1 MQKKLVKSTSSKSLF
16 EKAREEYLS
25 SIKEYSKEEILV
37 FVLQRP
43 HRALWKNSL
52 FENFSPNISSYFS
65 FVQKEIKLNWDL
77 VLKNSKILEKNIK
90 NPVFLTFESS
100 QTLMIKLVEFFKEK
114 GNLKEI
120 ALSNEEL
127 AQKMLSNLYNMATN
141 NISYS
146 NFHKLIQQQELNK
159 DLLKPETYEE
169 LTKLLEI
176 YITRTLKEGVIDYPA
191 ALYIYNN
198 SLLRDNLYL
207 NSLKRYKKVIVT
219 EFESQVPVI
228 TKLLDKFEEISLYE
242 NSCGPCGIHF
252 PNGKKPDIFIEKFE
266 TVELENKEEREF
278 LDKLNKNIFL
288 GGNESLSSENIII
301 NSTFQSKSQINEY
314 LLKIIKKIGQDKT
327 IVILSPVRN
336 PSLEYLLADYCK
348 KSELS
353 FINIDKNERLL
364 DNPHIYALSSMALI
378 YFELGNIYINID
390 EIKQILV
397 LLFGFNYFGA
407 SLLANKVKID
417 KNFMEML
424 LKNTKN
430 IKNENIEKIK
440 FWRDYFNN
448 NFTNVHE
455 FFVGLYE
462 SKDKFSEE
470 SFVGLKK
477 LIDISKSFIENLSAF
492 ENIKDSNLEFFLS
505 IRKGLKETES
515 LEEIYNKIK
524 FEGIILGTP
533 SSYLTYSKETDV
545 TVFIDIENNLWN
557 MNFINII
564 QNPFILNAYF
574 SKDYFYSF
582 ETDNQLKR
590 EELFNLLSRIYYLS
604 KEKILFLGIENN
616 GSSLLKDTLIR

>member
-1 MQKKLVKSTSSKSLF
+1 MQKKLVKSTNSKSLF

-52 FENFSPNISSYFS
+52 SENFSTNISSYFS

-90 NPVFLTFESS
+90 NPIFLTFESS

-141 NISYS
+141 NVSHN
-146 NFHKLIQQQELNK
+146 NFFKLIQKQELNK
-159 DLLKPETYEE
+159 DLLKTETYEE
-169 LTKLLEI
+169 LTRLLEI

-198 SLLRDNLYL
+198 SLLKDNLYL

-242 NSCGPCGIHF
+242 NSCGPCGIYF
-252 PNGKKPDIFIEKFE
+252 PNGRKSDVFMEKFE
-266 TVELENKEEREF
+266 IIELETRKIEF
-278 LDKLNKNIFL
+278 LDKFNKNIFL
-288 GGNESLSSENIII
+288 DGKESLSSENIII
-301 NSTFQSKSQINEY
+301 NNTFQSKSQINEY
-314 LLKIIKKIGQDKT
+314 LLKIIKKIGKNNT
-327 IVILSPVRN
+327 ITILSPVRN
-336 PSLEYLLADYCK
+336 PSLEYSLADYCK
-348 KSELS
+348 KHELS
-353 FINIDKNERLL
+353 YINLDKNERLL

-378 YFELGNIYINID
+378 YFELGNIYINTD

-407 SLLANKVKID
+407 SSLVNKIKVS
-417 KNFMEML
+417 KNFTEVL
-424 LKNTKN
+424 LKNSKN
-430 IKNENIEKIK
+430 FKDENIEKIK
-440 FWRDYFNN
+440 FWIEYFNN
-448 NFTNVHE
+448 NFSNVHQ
-455 FFVGLYE
+455 FFLGLYE
-462 SKDKFSEE
+462 NKKQFSEE
-470 SFVGLKK
+470 SFTGLKK
-477 LIDISKSFIENLSAF
+477 LIDVSKNFIENLNAF

-533 SSYLTYSKETDV
+533 SNFITYSKETDV
-545 TVFIDIENNLWN
+545 TIFIDIENNLWN
-557 MNFINII
+557 MNFVNII
-564 QNPFILNAYF
+564 QNPFLLNSYF
-574 SKDYFYSF
+574 PKDFFYSF
-582 ETDNQLKR
+582 EIDNQLKR
-590 EELFNLLSRIYYLS
+590 EELFNLLSRINYLT
-604 KEKILFLGIENN
+604 KEKILFLGIEDT
-616 GSSLLKDTLIR
+616 GYSLLKDGLKK

>member
-1 MQKKLVKSTSSKSLF
+1 
-16 EKAREEYLS
+16 
-25 SIKEYSKEEILV
+25 
-37 FVLQRP
+37 
-43 HRALWKNSL
+43 
-52 FENFSPNISSYFS
+52 
-65 FVQKEIKLNWDL
+65 
-77 VLKNSKILEKNIK
+77 
-90 NPVFLTFESS
+90 
-100 QTLMIKLVEFFKEK
+100 
-114 GNLKEI
+114 
-120 ALSNEEL
+120 
-127 AQKMLSNLYNMATN
+127 
-141 NISYS
+141 
-146 NFHKLIQQQELNK
+146 
-159 DLLKPETYEE
+159 
-169 LTKLLEI
+169 
-176 YITRTLKEGVIDYPA
+176 
-191 ALYIYNN
+191 
-198 SLLRDNLYL
+198 
-207 NSLKRYKKVIVT
+207 
-219 EFESQVPVI
+219 
-228 TKLLDKFEEISLYE
+228 
-242 NSCGPCGIHF
+242 
-252 PNGKKPDIFIEKFE
+252 
-266 TVELENKEEREF
+266 
-278 LDKLNKNIFL
+278 
-288 GGNESLSSENIII
+288 
-301 NSTFQSKSQINEY
+301 
-314 LLKIIKKIGQDKT
+314 
-327 IVILSPVRN
+327 
-336 PSLEYLLADYCK
+336 
-348 KSELS
+348 
-353 FINIDKNERLL
+353 
-364 DNPHIYALSSMALI
+364 
-378 YFELGNIYINID
+378 
-390 EIKQILV
+390 
-397 LLFGFNYFGA
+397 
-407 SLLANKVKID
+407 
-417 KNFMEML
+417 MEML

-492 ENIKDSNLEFFLS
+492 ENIKDSNLEFFLI

>member
-25 SIKEYSKEEILV
+25 SIKEYTKEEILV

-77 VLKNSKILEKNIK
+77 VLKNSKILEKNIE
-90 NPVFLTFESS
+90 NPIFLTFESS

-159 DLLKPETYEE
+159 DLLKEETYEE
-169 LTKLLEI
+169 LTRLLEV

-198 SLLRDNLYL
+198 SLLKDKIYL
-207 NSLKRYKKVIVT
+207 NSLKRYKKIIVT

-228 TKLLDKFEEISLYE
+228 TKLLEKFEEIYLYE
-242 NSCGPCGIHF
+242 NSCGSCGIYF
-252 PNGKKPDIFIEKFE
+252 PNGRKSDNFLEKFE

-301 NSTFQSKSQINEY
+301 NSSFQSKSQINEY

-417 KNFMEML
+417 KNFMEVL
-424 LKNTKN
+424 LKNTK
-430 IKNENIEKIK
+430 ILKDENIEKIK

>member
-25 SIKEYSKEEILV
+25 SIKKYSKEEILF

-52 FENFSPNISSYFS
+52 SENFSPNISSYFS

-77 VLKNSKILEKNIK
+77 VLKNSKILEKNIE
-90 NPVFLTFESS
+90 NPIFLTFESS

-169 LTKLLEI
+169 LTRLLEV
-176 YITRTLKEGVIDYPA
+176 YITRTLKGGVIDYPA

-198 SLLRDNLYL
+198 SLLKDKIYL
-207 NSLKRYKKVIVT
+207 NSLKRYKKIIVT

-228 TKLLDKFEEISLYE
+228 TKLLEKFEEIYLYE
-242 NSCGPCGIHF
+242 NSCGPCGIYF
-252 PNGKKPDIFIEKFE
+252 PNGKKPDIFIKKFE

-301 NSTFQSKSQINEY
+301 NSSFQSKSQINEY